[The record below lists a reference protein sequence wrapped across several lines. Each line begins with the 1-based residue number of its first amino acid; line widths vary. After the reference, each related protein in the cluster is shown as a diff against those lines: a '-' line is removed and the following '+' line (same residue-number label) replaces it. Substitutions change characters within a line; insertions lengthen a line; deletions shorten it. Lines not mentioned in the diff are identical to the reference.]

1 MYETEVQLASIY
13 VRIIPPN
20 SSLLN
25 VEVQSVQQQEGAHDC
40 GLFAVA
46 NAVEVCVG
54 GNPEMVQFEQ
64 SKMRSHLINCLEQ
77 KCLQPFP
84 KCRSTSF
91 VKDSPPR
98 PTRTKKII
106 KLYCSCRMPEAYDTK
121 MISCDVCKAW
131 YISLQLCEFEIS
143 PTPY

>member
-64 SKMRSHLINCLEQ
+64 SEMRSHLINCLEQ

-84 KCRSTSF
+84 NVDLPALSKT
-91 VKDSPPR
+91 V
-98 PTRTKKII
+98 
-106 KLYCSCRMPEAYDTK
+106 
-121 MISCDVCKAW
+121 
-131 YISLQLCEFEIS
+131 LQGLLAQRK
-143 PTPY
+143 